1 MEKNQKWF
9 KEAGFGLMVHFGLYS
24 LLAGEYRGRRMG
36 KFIGE
41 WIQPYFRIPN
51 AEYEKL
57 ASAFDPLYFNA
68 EEWVSIAEDCG
79 AKYLV
84 VTSKHHEGFA
94 LFDSKAD
101 SFNSVAASPFKRD
114 LIEELAAACARRN
127 FRLGLYYSQALDWHE
142 KNGGGYE
149 AGCGDNLGLPWCND
163 WGFPDASQ
171 KNYTECFER
180 KMYPQVEEI
189 VKNYGELALIWFDT
203 PMSISKAQSVALYD
217 LVKKYQPACLI
228 NSRLGNI
235 EDGTDKYKFDYRS
248 WGDNEIPDEYMKD
261 GLFESP
267 ATLNDTWGYKAY
279 DQNWKSAEEVKRIKE
294 HLNSRGIN
302 YLLNVGPDPLGR
314 FPAAAQDVLKALAK

>member
-1 MEKNQKWF
+1 MRENQKWF
-9 KEAGFGLMVHFGLYS
+9 KEAKFGLMVHFGLYS
-24 LLAGEYRGRRMG
+24 LLGGEYRGKRMG
-36 KFIGE
+36 NFIGE

-57 ASAFDPLYFNA
+57 AGAFDPLYFDA
-68 EEWVSIAEDCG
+68 DEWVSVAEDCG

-94 LFDSKAD
+94 LFDSRAD
-101 SFNSVAASPFKRD
+101 DFTSVKASPFKRD
-114 LIEELAAACARRN
+114 LIEELANACARKN
-127 FRLGLYYSQALDWHE
+127 FKLGLYYSQALDWHE

-149 AGCGDNLGLPWCND
+149 ADCGDNLGLPWCND
-163 WGFPDASQ
+163 WDFPNAAE

-180 KMYPQVEEI
+180 KMYPQVEEL
-189 VKNYGELALIWFDT
+189 VKNYGDLALIWFDT

-217 LVKKYQPACLI
+217 LVKKYQPDCLI

-248 WGDNEIPDEYMKD
+248 WGDNEIPEEYMKE
-261 GLFESP
+261 GLFETP
-267 ATLNDTWGYKAY
+267 ATLNDTWGYKSY

-302 YLLNVGPDPLGR
+302 YLLNVGPDALGR
-314 FPAAAQDVLKALAK
+314 FPAAATDILKKLK